1 MGIRRVLSVSVTS
14 LALCGCHPLPEMR
27 SYELPQNPT
36 AAERKALTVPHRD
49 WLSEGCWFRSEKG
62 HDVKVCK

>member
-1 MGIRRVLSVSVTS
+1 MGIRRVLSVSMTC
-14 LALCGCHPLPEMR
+14 LALCGCQPLPEMR

-36 AAERKALTVPHRD
+36 ATERKTLTVPHRL
-49 WLSEGCWFRSEKG
+49 WLEQGCWFRSENG